1 MPAKS
6 AKQYRFM
13 QMIAHGGKSKMT
25 DKAKSAIGP
34 SEAVAKEFIDKTPK
48 KKRSSFMKSMKDKKD
63 KKEKK

>member
-1 MPAKS
+1 
-6 AKQYRFM
+6 M